1 MSNPLRLPKNLH
13 TLLTYLPKQAQ
24 LPRIRRALRT
34 DYDAADLT
42 PDEALLISAAL
53 AYDKRGAAR
62 LLQESGKPAWQ
73 IVRENPRKKARANWR
88 KRLRTWL
95 RSLEGSESLAQ
106 AYNRTLFPDNRKDIL
121 DDSESDDWFN

>member
-1 MSNPLRLPKNLH
+1 MPNFLRLPKNLH

-62 LLQESGKPAWQ
+62 LLKESDGKPAWQ
-73 IVRENPRKKARANWR
+73 IVRENPRRKVRANWR
-88 KRLRTWL
+88 KRLRTWF
-95 RSLEGSESLAQ
+95 RTLEGSETLAQ
-106 AYNRTLFPDNRKDIL
+106 AYNRTLYPENRKDVL
-121 DDSESDDWFN
+121 NDTDDSSF